1 MRSFGNLVTNEWL
14 KMFKKKSFFVPYILV
29 AAMILFVAYMI
40 NSYAGGDTG
49 TGFEYAKMV
58 VASKGMG
65 QILTMLAIVVTA
77 GSVAKEHSF
86 GTIKLLLIRA
96 QSRSKIL
103 ASKYVVIVLYIMSL
117 IAFALVIGL
126 ATGAAMFG
134 MGEGSANLQDVL
146 LAAVYGLIY
155 TLMYVTFTFAVGI
168 LTKSTGPAIGIGM
181 FMVVVE
187 SLVTQ
192 LLASYSWAK
201 YLPFF
206 NVDLSIYSGG
216 PGSPIPGMSLTFSAI
231 VLAVYLLLFLVTGFV
246 TFKKRDVA

>member
-14 KMFKKKSFFVPYILV
+14 KMFKKKSFFVPYALV
-29 AAMILFVAYMI
+29 AAMIMFVAYML
-40 NSYAGGDTG
+40 NSFAGEDSS
-49 TGFEYAKMV
+49 TGFEFAKMV

-77 GSVAKEHSF
+77 GSVAKEHSL

-96 QSRSKIL
+96 QSRTTIL
-103 ASKYVVIVLYIMSL
+103 ASKYVVILLYILSL
-117 IAFALVIGL
+117 TAFALIVGITTGVI
-126 ATGAAMFG
+126 MFG
-134 MGEGSANLQDVL
+134 TGEGSANLQDVL
-146 LAAVYGLIY
+146 VAAGYGLIY

-168 LTKSTGPAIGIGM
+168 VTKSTGPAIGIGM
-181 FMVVVE
+181 FMLIIE

-192 LLASYSWAK
+192 LLAGYAWAK

-206 NVDLSIYSGG
+206 NVDLSIYSDGL
-216 PGSPIPGMSLTFSAI
+216 GSMIPGMSLTFSSI

>member
-14 KMFKKKSFFVPYILV
+14 KMFKKKSFFVPYALI
-29 AAMILFVAYMI
+29 AAMIIFVAYMI
-40 NSYAGGDTG
+40 KSFAGGDSNTG
-49 TGFEYAKMV
+49 LEFAKMA

-96 QSRSKIL
+96 QSRTKIL
-103 ASKYVVIVLYIMSL
+103 ASKYVVIVLYIISL
-117 IAFALVIGL
+117 TAFALAVGL

-134 MGEGSANLQDVL
+134 MGEGSANMQDVVM
-146 LAAVYGLIY
+146 AAVYGLIY

-168 LTKSTGPAIGIGM
+168 ITKSTGPAIGIGM
-181 FMVVVE
+181 FMVVIE

-192 LLASYSWAK
+192 LLSGYTWAK
-201 YLPFF
+201 YLPFL

-216 PGSPIPGMSLTFSAI
+216 LGSPIPGMSLTFSAI
-231 VLAVYLLLFLVTGFV
+231 VLAVYLLLFLITGFV